1 LSRSFERLQ
10 LRSRGAVEHL
20 PPAGPQTFANR
31 IGGGEIAVAPTL
43 DALGD
48 EGFGF

>member
-1 LSRSFERLQ
+1 LSRSLESLQ
-10 LRSRGAVEHL
+10 LSARGAVKHL

-31 IGGGEIAVAPTL
+31 IGGGEVAVAPAL
-43 DALGD
+43 DTLGD